1 MKQQFYHAHLINS
14 ERCSECM
21 NCVRI
26 CPTQAIRVHKKQVE
40 VLNELCIDCGE
51 CINIC
56 PKHVYE
62 PLYDGTDDF
71 CTFKY
76 RVVIPSPVLYAQ
88 FGISIHPSWIHQALL
103 KIGFDEVVDIGEET
117 EKFGIVLLHHIE
129 KNPLTLPLVSSF
141 CPAVVRLIQVR
152 YPNLIRHIIPLEVPR
167 EMLAHKIKKACS
179 ARLNLKA
186 GEIGVFYITPCPAKI
201 VSIKQ
206 PAEMTSSWLDGAVP
220 IRDIYNMITPKLI
233 EISRA
238 NQDQR
243 QKQFIYG
250 KGWSVMGHFSQDV
263 GSQTCLTVA
272 GIGHVRRIFDD
283 IESGRLKNI
292 GVIEALACD
301 QGCVGGSFC
310 AENPYIAR
318 HNSFQLQTEYSCK
331 GELDTAELI
340 AAYERG
346 EYFLEHPV
354 LPRPLHDDDDICTS
368 IKRMRQQERIL
379 RQLPHKDCSLCGSPT
394 CLTFAVDCAYG
405 EADVTDCVFFK

>member
-1 MKQQFYHAHLINS
+1 MKQQFYHAHEIYS
-14 ERCSECM
+14 ERCIECM

-26 CPTQAIRVHKKQVE
+26 CPTQAIRVHKKRVE

-56 PKHVYE
+56 SRHVYE

-71 CTFKY
+71 CSFKY
-76 RVVIPSPVLYAQ
+76 KVVIPSPVLYAQ
-88 FGISIHPSWIHQALL
+88 YGISVHPTWVHQALL
-103 KIGFDEVVDIGEET
+103 KMGFDEVVDIGEET
-117 EKFGIVLLHHIE
+117 EKFGVVLMHHIE
-129 KNPLTLPLVSSF
+129 KHPESLPLVSSF

-152 YPNLIRHIIPLEVPR
+152 YPNLIKNIIPLEVPR
-167 EMLAHKIKKACS
+167 EMLARFIKKTFPAK
-179 ARLNLKA
+179 LGIKV
-186 GEIGVFYITPCPAKI
+186 EQIGVFYLTPCPAKI

-206 PAEMTSSWLDGAVP
+206 PAEKAGSWLDGAIP

-233 EISRA
+233 ELSKT
-238 NQDQR
+238 NHDLPQTP
-243 QKQFIYG
+243 FVYG
-250 KGWSVMGHFSQDV
+250 KGWSVMGHFSQDI

-272 GIGHVRRIFDD
+272 GIDHVRRIFDD
-283 IESGRLKNI
+283 LESGRLKNI

-318 HNSFQLQTEYSCK
+318 HNSFQLQKEYSSK
-331 GELDTAELI
+331 GELDEAELV

-346 EYFLEHPV
+346 EYALEHPV
-354 LPRPLHDDDDICTS
+354 LPRALHDDDDICTS
-368 IKRMRQQERIL
+368 IKRMRQKDVIM

-394 CLTFAVDCAYG
+394 CMTFAVDCAYG